1 MSTYNSIQ
9 REYNWVCKRI
19 KGPLYRIKMRELY
32 NKINKAILNPE
43 MTPQQKLNLI
53 GIRDTI
59 KEKL

>member
-1 MSTYNSIQ
+1 MSAYNSIQ
-9 REYNWVCKRI
+9 REYNWVCKHI

-43 MTPQQKLNLI
+43 MTPQQKLNLM
-53 GIRDTI
+53 GMRDII